1 MPMYITLALP
11 SLDTPPLLTRPTP
24 KSYSQTGPRLS
35 VLSTFSPSHRD
46 YSTSSRLSE
55 PWATP
60 LFPAYPP
67 SPSFTSFP
75 HPRGDHLNFILTSTW
90 APWPLSVW
98 PPTLPQS
105 DHLSASPPFQEDDH
119 SWSKGHSGRNRCQPT
134 ARRAQFSSGLRAFL
148 WLSPVLHQLPLF
160 VILQLFPSSYAS
172 EYLCFLT
179 DKLGV
184 IISTLQVA
192 VKNDRYAHKWPGTLQ
207 IIHMHSS
214 FIATFLAPNTI
225 CISLTLNKPSY
236 LMEKREGMKY
246 GEDGDLYRPES
257 TNLTDTH
264 LH

>member
-105 DHLSASPPFQEDDH
+105 DHLSASPPSF
-119 SWSKGHSGRNRCQPT
+119 RRMTT
-134 ARRAQFSSGLRAFL
+134 AEARGTAGETGASPQLGEPSSAQASELSFGFHLSCISYLSLSSFSSSQAPTPLNISASSRTSWGWSYLPCRLLWRMTGMHINGLAHCRSFICIAHL
-148 WLSPVLHQLPLF
+148 LPLF
-160 VILQLFPSSYAS
+160 WHPTPSAFPS
-172 EYLCFLT
+172 L
-179 DKLGV
+179 
-184 IISTLQVA
+184 
-192 VKNDRYAHKWPGTLQ
+192 
-207 IIHMHSS
+207 
-214 FIATFLAPNTI
+214 
-225 CISLTLNKPSY
+225 
-236 LMEKREGMKY
+236 
-246 GEDGDLYRPES
+246 
-257 TNLTDTH
+257 
-264 LH
+264 